1 MELLAPLATVDFGL
15 AVLLAVAGGFMY
27 GFAGFGGGLIMAPLL
42 AIIYW
47 PTEGV
52 VIANTVPLFTA
63 WQVLPSVRPHI
74 RWREVAPLLLAAAV
88 VSPIGAWFLLVGD
101 PEVVRRVMG
110 VVVLFAA
117 VSMLCGLAYTGP
129 RNRLTGSLAGIVAGG
144 ANGYVGLGGPFVSLY
159 FLSARASSQEQ
170 RANILLSMMLIGMLV
185 VVPLAIA
192 GAVGLDTVVRCVA
205 LTPPYGVALWIGAR
219 TFGRTRDATYRR
231 VALALLIAVGLSATF
246 F

>member
-42 AIIYW
+42 ALIYW

-52 VIANTVPLFTA
+52 IIANTVPLFTA

-74 RWREVAPLLLAAAV
+74 RWREVAPLLLAAAIA
-88 VSPIGAWFLLVGD
+88 SPICAWFLLVGD
-101 PEVVRRVMG
+101 PEVARRVMG
-110 VVVLFAA
+110 IVVLFAA

-129 RNRLTGSLAGIVAGG
+129 RNRLTGFLAGIVAGS

-159 FLSARASSQEQ
+159 FLSARASSREQ

-185 VVPLAIA
+185 VVPLAIG

-205 LTPPYGVALWIGAR
+205 LTLPYGVALWIGAR
-219 TFGRTRDATYRR
+219 TFGRTRGTTYRR

>member
-1 MELLAPLATVDFGL
+1 MELLAPLSTADFGL

-52 VIANTVPLFTA
+52 VIANAIPLLTA
-63 WQVLPSVRPHI
+63 WQALPSVRPYI
-74 RWREVAPLLLAAAV
+74 RWREVGPLLLAAAV
-88 VSPIGAWFLLVGD
+88 VSPIGAWFLLTGD
-101 PEVVRRVMG
+101 PEVIRRVMG

-117 VSMLCGLAYTGP
+117 LSMLCGWTYAGP
-129 RNRLTGSLAGIVAGG
+129 RNRLTGFLAGIVSGG
-144 ANGYVGLGGPFVSLY
+144 MNGYVGLGGPFVSLY
-159 FLSARASSQEQ
+159 FLSARASSREQ
-170 RANILLSMMLIGMLV
+170 RANILLSMLLIGILV
-185 VVPLAIA
+185 VAPLAIG

-205 LTPPYGVALWIGAR
+205 LTPPYGAALWLGAR
-219 TFGRTRDATYRR
+219 TFRRTRDATYRR

-246 F
+246 L